1 MSIEIP
7 VNLEEAA
14 MKVAQQQVRGHEVS
28 LDEVIQQAVV
38 DNVQAMLDHEL
49 DGHYDDAELTD
60 KGLQITDFMGDLV
73 GTITYAP
80 DLVTAFKND
89 ADQLQDYL
97 AQQVAKLVGGR

>member
-14 MKVAQQQVRGHEVS
+14 MKVAQQQVRGNEVS
-28 LDEVIQQAVV
+28 LEAVIKQAIV

-49 DGHYDDAELTD
+49 DGHYDDAKLTD

-73 GTITYAP
+73 GMITYEP
-80 DLVTAFKND
+80 DLVTGFKTD
-89 ADQLQDYL
+89 ADQFQDYL
-97 AQQVAKLVGGR
+97 AQQVTKLVGGR